1 MLLFITLLLLCS
13 VYVDSS
19 SDSSSDDNI
28 LDYDIGFGR
37 GRDQAARSVRR
48 RLNNEDGGA
57 PANNGRRRTQ
67 FGGFVRRNSA
77 RENEV
82 HPDRVR
88 ELEGIL
94 QLASA
99 HPGGIGGSLGHG
111 NRSQWVTSN
120 IGAFFDPNGPLG
132 RYTQVN
138 VDTLMRH
145 LRTAQE
151 VARSIYTR
159 DHSNDRTGADHEDV
173 PNWARLFFGL
183 FDQQSQ
189 ASRNVQ
195 AVAARVQRRA
205 VSSSITGRQAPL
217 GQQDTSR
224 PAELRHETSP
234 NDGPRAMRQRVI
246 AGNVREERE
255 QLVEGRDDTANR
267 RPAPVSNI
275 QNGTVRRNVHIGGG
289 GGGFDPSRNDPMS
302 RFASLEGGYAS
313 LNALTDAVTQSLAV
327 PPINRTTLQI
337 AREYHEVTGFV
348 AGASN
353 ESDQAFYNLALG
365 NLRSDMLDAVRQR
378 DGDNGNGNGNSNGSN
393 E

>member
-28 LDYDIGFGR
+28 LNYDIGF

-48 RLNNEDGGA
+48 RLNDEDGSAPA
-57 PANNGRRRTQ
+57 PANNGGRRIQ

-77 RENEV
+77 RANEV

-99 HPGGIGGSLGHG
+99 HPDGIGGSLGHG
-111 NRSQWVTSN
+111 NRSQWVTAN

-145 LRTAQE
+145 IRTAQE

-183 FDQQSQ
+183 FDQQNQ

-205 VSSSITGRQAPL
+205 VSSSLTGRQATL

-224 PAELRHETSP
+224 PAELRHETST

-246 AGNVREERE
+246 GNVREERE
-255 QLVEGRDDTANR
+255 QQR
-267 RPAPVSNI
+267 
-275 QNGTVRRNVHIGGG
+275 NGDR
-289 GGGFDPSRNDPMS
+289 
-302 RFASLEGGYAS
+302 
-313 LNALTDAVTQSLAV
+313 
-327 PPINRTTLQI
+327 
-337 AREYHEVTGFV
+337 
-348 AGASN
+348 
-353 ESDQAFYNLALG
+353 
-365 NLRSDMLDAVRQR
+365 
-378 DGDNGNGNGNSNGSN
+378 
-393 E
+393 

>member
-19 SDSSSDDNI
+19 SDSSSDNNI
-28 LDYDIGFGR
+28 LNYDIGFGR

-48 RLNNEDGGA
+48 RLNNEDGSA

-111 NRSQWVTSN
+111 NRSQWVTNN
-120 IGAFFDPNGPLG
+120 IGAFFDPSGPLG
-132 RYTQVN
+132 RYTQVS

-145 LRTAQE
+145 IRNAQE

-159 DHSNDRTGADHEDV
+159 DHSNDLTGADHEDV

-205 VSSSITGRQAPL
+205 VSSSLTGRQAPL

-267 RPAPVSNI
+267 RPAPVQNI

-289 GGGFDPSRNDPMS
+289 GGFDPSRNDPMS
-302 RFASLEGGYAS
+302 RFSSLEGGYAS

-378 DGDNGNGNGNSNGSN
+378 GGDNGNGNGNSNGSN